1 MFCSQCGAPMG
12 DNDKFCGVC
21 GAPNTEVPHA
31 SAGSVP
37 QGQPQ
42 PQPFV
47 APQPAMNVPKGC
59 MAQAFNDMLKV
70 PGALVRVCQIAFL
83 PALICVVSV
92 LVLFIPVIGG
102 IAAAI
107 GFLLAYVASVCGAG
121 FAIEWGRDLSLKDDN
136 GMERPLLRST
146 SFGLGIFS
154 SVITGVL
161 EFVAII
167 PVIGVIFSAIESVVI
182 GAVGSYYY
190 SGSSGLEAALFGS
203 MGLLVFAV
211 IVSVV
216 LGIFFK
222 MFGDAAVMHF
232 AVVGRVES
240 AFSLEKVWKS
250 YKANLGKLFCA
261 SILPEFLTGIVS
273 HIITW
278 IFTAIFGAIATFG
291 MYSYYYRPTGLEA
304 IIEGGGITLI
314 LFLMII
320 AFVTVFLTVFGKM
333 LKYRAVGYWAARHAS
348 EWADEDADDVLTFVL
363 PGEKKPAPAGSIP
376 RPPLVLPL
384 RLPLPRH
391 PRLHLLRHLPLNPY
405 RRPRRRLRNPIG
417 MPLPRRRMSRAIIL
431 LPKTI
436 KPNSRSRRTGK
447 LSPWC
452 LFLLRKQENARE
464 NDCSKISR
472 KLVNVAQQRRGYC

>member
-1 MFCSQCGAPMG
+1 MLPKTSFAIQVIRSRYEGMISMFCSQCGAPMG

-21 GAPNTEVPHA
+21 GAPNTEAPHA
-31 SAGSVP
+31 AAGSAP
-37 QGQPQ
+37 QGQPQPQPQGQPQPQPQPQGQPFAQPQ

-47 APQPAMNVPKGC
+47 APQPVMNVPKGC

-83 PALICVVSV
+83 PALICVASV

-121 FAIEWGRDLSLKDDN
+121 FGIEWGRDLSSENDN

-161 EFVAII
+161 EFVAVI
-167 PVIGVIFSAIESVVI
+167 PVIGVALSAIESAVI

-190 SGSSGLEAALFGS
+190 YGSSGLTAALVGS
-203 MGLLVFAV
+203 MGLLVFAM
-211 IVSVV
+211 IVSLV
-216 LGIFFK
+216 LGILFK

-273 HIITW
+273 NIITW
-278 IFTAIFGAIATFG
+278 IFTAIFSFVAALGISSYG
-291 MYSYYYRPTGLEA
+291 YYDYYSRPSGLAA

-314 LFLMII
+314 LFLMIV
-320 AFVTVFLTVFGKM
+320 AFVTVFLNVFGKM

-348 EWADEDADDVLTFVL
+348 EWSDEDTDDVLTFVL
-363 PGEKKPAPAGSIP
+363 PGEKKPTPAGFNPMAAGAASAPAPAPATSPASAPAPEATPAEPDWNAVATPADEPGD
-376 RPPLVLPL
+376 
-384 RLPLPRH
+384 
-391 PRLHLLRHLPLNPY
+391 NP
-405 RRPRRRLRNPIG
+405 
-417 MPLPRRRMSRAIIL
+417 AA
-431 LPKTI
+431 
-436 KPNSRSRRTGK
+436 
-447 LSPWC
+447 
-452 LFLLRKQENARE
+452 ENNQTE
-464 NDCSKISR
+464 
-472 KLVNVAQQRRGYC
+472 